1 VRRPCLAC
9 SYEVG
14 CSRGITDT
22 DLVAH
27 PIGWAAV
34 VLVLGFLA
42 GFILWLTVKVTH
54 RTTSAHSCAC
64 FLFKCLCFESLPELL
79 DFRTESVSLHGC
91 RLPLVIRNAKLMLS
105 ILVHLDYP
113 I

>member
-1 VRRPCLAC
+1 MAC
-9 SYEVG
+9 SYEVR
-14 CSRGITDT
+14 CNRGITDA

-54 RTTSAHSCAC
+54 RTTSAHPHAC
-64 FLFKCLCFESLPELL
+64 FLFTCLGFESLPELL
-79 DFRTESVSLHGC
+79 DFRIDSVSLHGC
-91 RLPLVIRNAKLMLS
+91 RLPLIIWIAKLMLS
-105 ILVHLDYP
+105 NLVHLDLS
-113 I
+113 